1 MTALTSDRDTAQ
13 RSGIDFSFPVAAA
26 TTIFNGSLV
35 VLDAAGNAK
44 PGATAAGLTA
54 VGRAEARVVNAGAAG
69 DETVPV
75 QRGIFRWGNSGSGD
89 AITAAEIGDAC
100 YIVDDQTVAKTSA
113 GGTRSPAG
121 LVVAV
126 DAQGVWVDTGWHMV
140 AAAAGALLTASN
152 LSDVASAATA
162 RGNLGANKVYV
173 PVKAA
178 SLVGAGAAV
187 YRFVAPVTGTITKVH
202 SVLNAALTTGDATLT
217 TKIGATPV
225 TNGALT
231 ITQAGSA
238 AGDVDSATPSAT
250 NAVTAGVS
258 VVSLT
263 VGGTNDAA
271 VSADALVEITF

>member
-1 MTALTSDRDTAQ
+1 MTALSADRNTPV
-13 RSGIDFSFPVAAA
+13 RTGIDFSFPVCAA
-26 TTIFNGSLV
+26 TTIYGGSLV
-35 VLDAAGNAK
+35 VLDASGNAK
-44 PGATAAGLTA
+44 PGATATGLTS
-54 VGRAEARVVNAGAAG
+54 VGRAERHVVNAGNAG
-69 DETVPV
+69 DEAVPV
-75 QRGIFRWGNSGSGD
+75 LRGIFRWANSGSGD
-89 AITAAEIGDAC
+89 AISSAEIGDAC

-140 AAAAGALLTASN
+140 AAAAGGLVAASN

-162 RGNLGANKVYV
+162 RGNIGANKVYV
-173 PVKAA
+173 PLHIT
-178 SLVGAGAAV
+178 SLVGSGASV
-187 YRFVAPVTGTITKVH
+187 TRFVAPVSGTITKVL

-217 TKIGATPV
+217 AKIGASAV
-225 TNGALT
+225 TNGAIT
-231 ITQAGSA
+231 ITQAASA
-238 AGDVDSATPSAT
+238 AGDVDSATP
-250 NAVTAGVS
+250 TAANTVVAGTS